1 MATSAAVPRAMPLSG
16 LLLNPEDDT
25 PLHRQLCDRLREA
38 ILNGTLRAGT
48 RLPGTR
54 TLATELGIS
63 RNTVVNAFE
72 QLLAEGYVTGRV
84 GSGTYVACKLPET
97 LLQVSPTSPAPTL
110 ADPGGR
116 NLSRRG
122 RMVAS
127 TWSVEPHDHGP
138 PRAFQVGVPAVQE
151 FPIALWSRL
160 VNRCWRQAPASL
172 LSYGCPA
179 GYAPLR
185 EAIASYVG
193 PARGVRC
200 TPEQVIIVS
209 GSQQGVDLA
218 ARLLLDPGESVWV
231 ETPGYRGARA
241 ALQGAG
247 ARPVP
252 VPVDDEGLI
261 VAEGWQRAPHAR
273 LAYVSP
279 SHQYPTGAVMS
290 LPRRLELLEWA
301 DQADAW
307 VLEDDYDS
315 EYRYAGRPV
324 SALQGLD
331 RCSRVIYIG
340 TFSKVLLPALRLGYL
355 IVPPDMVEAFTNA
368 RKVADIHSPTVDQA
382 VLADF
387 INEGHFSHHLR
398 RMRTLYAERQAV
410 LLDAVQAELAGV
422 LEIAPNE
429 TGMHVVAWLPAGVA
443 DRAVVEHLVAHGIY
457 TRALSSECLEP
468 APRGGLLLGYAA
480 LTPEQIRAGVRQMRA
495 ALAHCPALAGVL
507 A

>member
-1 MATSAAVPRAMPLSG
+1 MAFPRSTPRVMPLSG
-16 LLLNPEDDT
+16 LMLNPDDET
-25 PLHRQLCDRLREA
+25 PLHRQLCERLREA

-72 QLLAEGYVTGRV
+72 QLLAEGYVTGKI

-110 ADPGGR
+110 ADPSGR

-122 RMVAS
+122 RVLAS
-127 TWSVEPHDHGP
+127 TWTAEAHEYGP
-138 PRAFQVGVPAVQE
+138 PVAFRVGVPAVHE

-160 VNRCWRQAPASL
+160 VSRCWRQASADL
-172 LSYGCPA
+172 LSYGSPA
-179 GYAPLR
+179 GYLPLR

-200 TPEQVIIVS
+200 TPAQVIIVS

-218 ARLLLDPGESVWV
+218 ARLLLDPGDPVWV
-231 ETPGYRGARA
+231 ENPGYRGARA

-252 VPVDDEGLI
+252 VPVDGAGLM
-261 VAEGWQRAPHAR
+261 VAAGRQREPHAR

-324 SALQGLD
+324 LALQGLD
-331 RCSRVIYIG
+331 RGNRVIYIG
-340 TFSKVLLPALRLGYL
+340 TFSKVLLPTLRLGYL
-355 IVPPDMVEAFTNA
+355 IVPPDMVGAFVHA
-368 RKVADIHSPTVDQA
+368 RRVADVHSPMVDQA

-410 LLDAVQAELAGV
+410 LLAAVQAELAGL
-422 LEIAPNE
+422 LEVAPNE
-429 TGMHVVAWLPAGVA
+429 TGMHVVAWLPVGV
-443 DRAVVEHLVAHGIY
+443 DDHAVMHHLLAHGIY

-468 APRGGLLLGYAA
+468 VPRGGLLLGYAA

-495 ALAHCPALAGVL
+495 ALATCHALA
-507 A
+507 

>member
-1 MATSAAVPRAMPLSG
+1 MALPRSKPRAIPLSG
-16 LLLNPEDDT
+16 LTLNPEDDT

-38 ILNGTLRAGT
+38 ILSGTLRAGT

-72 QLLAEGYVTGRV
+72 QLLAEGYVTGKI
-84 GSGTYVACKLPET
+84 GSGTYVACKLPDT
-97 LLQVSPTSPAPTL
+97 LLQVGNVT
-110 ADPGGR
+110 DPPKLNDPHGR

-127 TWSVEPHDHGP
+127 AYICEPHDHGP
-138 PRAFQVGVPAVQE
+138 PSAFRLGVPAVSE

-160 VNRCWRQAPASL
+160 VARYWRQSPAEL
-172 LSYGCPA
+172 LSYGSSA
-179 GYAPLR
+179 GYYPLR

-200 TPEQVIIVS
+200 TPQQVIIVS

-218 ARLLLDPGESVWV
+218 ARLLLDPGDSVWV

-247 ARPVP
+247 ARPIP
-252 VPVDDEGLI
+252 VPVDEQGL
-261 VAEGWQRAPHAR
+261 VVEVGQQREPYAR

-290 LPRRLELLEWA
+290 LPRRLQLLEWA

-315 EYRYAGRPV
+315 EYRYSGRPI

-331 RCSRVIYIG
+331 RSERVIYIG
-340 TFSKVLLPALRLGYL
+340 TFSKVLLPTLRLGYL
-355 IVPPDMVEAFTNA
+355 IVPPDMAGAFANA
-368 RKVADIHSPTVDQA
+368 RKIADIHSPLVDQA
-382 VLADF
+382 VLTDF

-398 RMRTLYAERQAV
+398 RMRTLYAERQRV
-410 LLDAVQAELAGV
+410 LLEAARQALDGV
-422 LEIAPNE
+422 LTINHNE
-429 TGMHVVAWLPAGVA
+429 TGMHVVAWLPAGVS
-443 DRAVVEHLVAHGIY
+443 DQAVCEHLLLHGIY
-457 TRALSSECLEP
+457 TRALSSDCLEP
-468 APRGGLLLGYAA
+468 IPRGGLLLGYAA
-480 LTPEQIRAGVRQMRA
+480 LTPEQIWAGVQRMREVLA
-495 ALAHCPALAGVL
+495 ACPALQAG
-507 A
+507 